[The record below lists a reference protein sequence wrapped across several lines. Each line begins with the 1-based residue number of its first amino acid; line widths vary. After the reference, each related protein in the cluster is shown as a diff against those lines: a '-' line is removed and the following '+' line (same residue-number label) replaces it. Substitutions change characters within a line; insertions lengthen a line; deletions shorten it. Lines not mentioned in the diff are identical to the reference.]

1 MKKINAT
8 GFFAG
13 GLIALVLGAVIYW
26 FVNIWV
32 GLILALAA
40 EIVFTMPKTLLQ
52 NAVKRENPGL
62 DKLSLKVN
70 IQEADKAEKA
80 LNGLYKA
87 CFIFVIVALAVVLG
101 MIVLGSVLGVM

>member
-13 GLIALVLGAVIYW
+13 GLIALILGAVIYL

-52 NAVKRENPGL
+52 NAVKL
-62 DKLSLKVN
+62 DNQVLIDYITGTLGGTIGEEYADPYGQGRITAVE
-70 IQEADKAEKA
+70 EAP
-80 LNGLYKA
+80 
-87 CFIFVIVALAVVLG
+87 
-101 MIVLGSVLGVM
+101 